1 VQDVRPYLRSSAVM
15 VAPLRIA
22 RGTQNK
28 ILEAMAAG
36 VPVVTSAAAA
46 GGVDA
51 VAGTHLQ
58 VADTPADIA
67 AATLQMMSDP
77 ATRQRFALA
86 GRARMLSHHAWDKS
100 MQRLDRII
108 ERCVDSRASP
118 AMFARAQEI

>member
-1 VQDVRPYLRSSAVM
+1 
-15 VAPLRIA
+15 
-22 RGTQNK
+22 
-28 ILEAMAAG
+28 
-36 VPVVTSAAAA
+36 VVTSAAAA

-51 VAGTHLQ
+51 IAGTHLQ

-108 ERCVDSRASP
+108 ERCVESRASP
-118 AMFARAQEI
+118 AMLARGQEV